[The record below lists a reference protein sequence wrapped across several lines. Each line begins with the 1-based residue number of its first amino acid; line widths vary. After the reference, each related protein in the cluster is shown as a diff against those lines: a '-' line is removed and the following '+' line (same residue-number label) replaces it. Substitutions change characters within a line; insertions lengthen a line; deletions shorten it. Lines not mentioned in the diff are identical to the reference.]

1 MKKTLQSLLVVL
13 SLALTACGS
22 GASASTPAPAA
33 TAETTTTTAETA
45 DAAPVEGKTYKVA
58 VVKQLDHA
66 SLDEIAN
73 AITTQFDA
81 LAAKNGVTI
90 DYGTVY
96 SGQNDQ
102 TVLQQIASQALSDKV
117 DVIVPIATLAAVTMT
132 AAASDTK
139 TPVVYAAISDP
150 EAAELTGIDYVSGT
164 SDALNTTVIMD
175 MMFAAN
181 PGIKTVG
188 LLYSKSEA
196 NSEKPIAEAK
206 KYLDAKGIA
215 YVEANGNTNDEIIQ
229 AASSLIGQKVD
240 AIFTPTDNVVMAA
253 ELAIAQMFAEA
264 KIPHYTGADS
274 FVRNGAFATC
284 GVNYTE
290 LGKKTADIAFEA
302 MISGM
307 GKLEDYYL
315 MDGGIVTV
323 NSETAGLLGLSSD
336 VFKPFGE
343 VTEVTT
349 TED

>member
-1 MKKTLQSLLVVL
+1 MKKTLQSLFVIL

-22 GASASTPAPAA
+22 AASSAAEASAAP
-33 TAETTTTTAETA
+33 AETA
-45 DAAPVEGKTYKVA
+45 AASAETAALAPAEGKTYKVA

-73 AITTQFDA
+73 AITAEFDA
-81 LAAKNGVTI
+81 LAEKNGVTI
-90 DYGTVY
+90 DYGSVY

-102 TVLQQIASQALSDKV
+102 TVLQQIASQALADKA

-164 SDALNTTVIMD
+164 SDALNTAVILD
-175 MMFAAN
+175 MMLAAN

-206 KYLDAKGIA
+206 KYLEEKGIA
-215 YVEANGNTNDEIIQ
+215 FVEANGNTNDEIIQ

-253 ELAIAQMFAEA
+253 ELAISQMFAEA
-264 KIPHYTGADS
+264 KIPHYAGADS

-290 LGKKTADIAFEA
+290 LGKRTADIAFEA
-302 MISGM
+302 MTAGM
-307 GKLEDYYL
+307 GNLEDYYL

-323 NSETAGLLGLSSD
+323 NSETAAALGLSAD

-343 VTEVTT
+343 VTEVKT